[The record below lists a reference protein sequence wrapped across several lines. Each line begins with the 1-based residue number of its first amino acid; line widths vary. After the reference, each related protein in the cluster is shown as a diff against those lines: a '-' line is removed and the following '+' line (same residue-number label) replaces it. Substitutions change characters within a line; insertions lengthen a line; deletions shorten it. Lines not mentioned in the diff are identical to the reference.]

1 MGLCIKHASLHLS
14 FCVAPPHKFLG
25 ISRERMHFGKNQ
37 IAMHR
42 HRFCSSTLTAVIELW
57 QLLAAVVLVKCG
69 RLSQP
74 KLAFSARYNIVIL
87 TYLLT
92 YLLELDYLT

>member
-1 MGLCIKHASLHLS
+1 VKECILEKIKLLCTDT
-14 FCVAPPHKFLG
+14 V
-25 ISRERMHFGKNQ
+25 
-37 IAMHR
+37 
-42 HRFCSSTLTAVIELW
+42 FCSSTLTAVIELW